1 MKLKTSRDL
10 VFKILNWMMIPI
22 LGSLSYFFVIE
33 AWSDYRA
40 GRTNMSYDEIPIQ
53 GQPTVVICPDNMNNE
68 DGLKGQNLELFYEGK
83 YRVSDLFLTFFKRL

>member
-1 MKLKTSRDL
+1 MKLKTSRDQ

-53 GQPTVVICPDNMNNE
+53 GQPTVVICPDILNKD
-68 DGLKGQNLELFYEGK
+68 DGLKYIQELMYEGK
-83 YRVSDLFLTFFKRL
+83 

>member
-1 MKLKTSRDL
+1 MKLKTSRDQ

-53 GQPTVVICPDNMNNE
+53 GQPTIVICAD
-68 DGLKGQNLELFYEGK
+68 NLEEGRVSAGINKGFVYNGK
-83 YRVSDLFLTFFKRL
+83 YSNLTLVS